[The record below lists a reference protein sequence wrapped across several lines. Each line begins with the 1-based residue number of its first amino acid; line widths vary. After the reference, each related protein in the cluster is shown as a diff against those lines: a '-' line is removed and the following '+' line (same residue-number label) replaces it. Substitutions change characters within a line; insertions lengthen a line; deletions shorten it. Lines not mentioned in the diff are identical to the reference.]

1 MQLLFLVTCETLTLE
16 NGNVTYNTSLVGN
29 GYLATTTAS
38 FSCHVGYTVSGP
50 LSRMCQE
57 SGDWTG
63 TNPRCVQGDE
73 INNFNYIQTGYTVGS
88 MSHST
93 SYRRIALYFICKC
106 FLSVYLGKIFITKP
120 GLGSIAMH
128 HGIGSSAS
136 SQALLKASLFKF
148 LNYHQSPHCKKV

>member
-1 MQLLFLVTCETLTLE
+1 MQLLSLVTCETLTLE
-16 NGNVTYNTSLVGN
+16 NGNVTYNTSLVDN

-73 INNFNYIQTGYTVGS
+73 INNFNYIQTGYTAGNEPY
-88 MSHST
+88 ST

-106 FLSVYLGKIFITKP
+106 FFYLFIWV
-120 GLGSIAMH
+120 
-128 HGIGSSAS
+128 
-136 SQALLKASLFKF
+136 KF
-148 LNYHQSPHCKKV
+148 LLQNQVWAQLQCIMG